1 VNISIENVSHI
12 SRLARLS
19 LVSLEQHMFQKQLT
33 SILEYVEKL
42 NEIDTDDIAPTTHVV
57 RLENVFRDDSER
69 NSLSV
74 EDALMN
80 APERA
85 GNFYQVPKII
95 D

>member
-1 VNISIENVSHI
+1 VNISLENVSHI

-19 LVSLEQHMFQKQLT
+19 LGSVEQHMFQKQLN

>member
-1 VNISIENVSHI
+1 
-12 SRLARLS
+12 
-19 LVSLEQHMFQKQLT
+19 MFQKQLT
-33 SILEYVEKL
+33 SILGYVEKL
-42 NEIDTDDIAPTTHVV
+42 NEIDTEDIAPTAHVL
-57 RLENVFRDDSER
+57 RMENVFRDDSER
-69 NSLSV
+69 DSLSV

>member
-1 VNISIENVSHI
+1 
-12 SRLARLS
+12 
-19 LVSLEQHMFQKQLT
+19 M
-33 SILEYVEKL
+33 
-42 NEIDTDDIAPTTHVV
+42 
-57 RLENVFRDDSER
+57 ENVFRDDSER
-69 NSLSV
+69 DSLSV